1 MQRPTCTNIRLRATT
16 DAHVIFH
23 AVYLGILPMVVR
35 RLDSEERRSI
45 VPGSVFVWEER
56 SPNTEATGLGIE
68 RWTDGIKWGPS
79 RVRDDFLLYNEK
91 DVDYD
96 LDMCSEAD
104 RYLRSQSPSGRTW
117 GNPADHLVKQTYSVF
132 VETPRGRRK
141 WHMIAYFT
149 QESLDYLRTIQ
160 DIPELAHLQVP
171 EGLYKKARLAKGRGR
186 ESEYSYDRQV
196 SVVEDYGGHS
206 GYPYTPYASRPAPSS
221 PYMTGSSEKRK
232 PHTPDWREV
241 PRSMD
246 RDSSQ
251 STDSSKSSTRNPDA
265 CLAPLSYLESIR
277 QSRRHPLD
285 EKALRSFCAC

>member
-1 MQRPTCTNIRLRATT
+1 MQRPTCTNIRLRATS

-23 AVYLGILPMVVR
+23 AVNLGILPMVLR

-96 LDMCSEAD
+96 LETCSEAD

-117 GNPADHLVKQTYSVF
+117 GDPADHLVKQTYSVF

-160 DIPELAHLQVP
+160 DIPELAHLEVP
-171 EGLYKKARLAKGRGR
+171 DGLYKKARLAKGRGR
-186 ESEYSYDRQV
+186 EEYSYDRQATNI
-196 SVVEDYGGHS
+196 EDYANRS
-206 GYPYTPYASRPAPSS
+206 GYPYSPYASQVSPPS
-221 PYMTGSSEKRK
+221 PYMTASESRQKAPSRS
-232 PHTPDWREV
+232 WRDV
-241 PRSMD
+241 PRAIE
-246 RDSSQ
+246 RDSSE
-251 STDSSKSSTRNPDA
+251 STDSSLPTERRSGTY
-265 CLAPLSYLESIR
+265 LAPLSYLESIR
-277 QSRRHPLD
+277 QSRRHPMD
-285 EKALRSFCAC
+285 EKALRSFRSR

>member
-1 MQRPTCTNIRLRATT
+1 MQRPTCTNIRLRATA

-23 AVYLGILPMVVR
+23 AVNLGVLPMVLR

-104 RYLRSQSPSGRTW
+104 RSQSPSGRTW

-160 DIPELAHLQVP
+160 DIPELARLQVP

-196 SVVEDYGGHS
+196 TNVEDYGSHS
-206 GYPYTPYASRPAPSS
+206 GYPYTPYASHLAPSS
-221 PYMTGSSEKRK
+221 PYMTGTPERQKVK
-232 PHTPDWREV
+232 TPDWRD
-241 PRSMD
+241 ST
-246 RDSSQ
+246 DSSQ
-251 STDSSKSSTRNPDA
+251 SVARGPDTY
-265 CLAPLSYLESIR
+265 LAPLSYLESIR

-285 EKALRSFCAC
+285 EKALRSFRSR